1 MINKKTIIIAEAGVN
16 HNGSIKYAKKLI
28 DIAKDSGADFIKFQS
43 FKASNLVTKNAPK
56 AKYQLK
62 NMKNNQDKHQATM
75 LKKLELTNSEMQLLC
90 QYSIKKKIKFLLSPF
105 DIESVKLIKSL
116 KLKYIKIPSGEITNL
131 PLLQEIGRNNFN
143 IFMSTGMSNNKE
155 ISQALNVLINLG
167 TKKKNIFL
175 LHCNTEYP
183 TPYEDVNL
191 NVLKSFKDNFNI
203 KVGYSDHTIG
213 DHISIGAVSMG
224 AEVIEK
230 HITLDKN
237 LKGPDHICSMSPNE
251 FKNFVNKLR
260 QLENSL
266 GSNKKKLTKS
276 EKKNIKI
283 VRKSI
288 YASETIKKGDKFSK
302 KNLCCKR
309 PFVKISPMQIEKL
322 YGKIS
327 NKNYSK
333 DDLIKHKL

>member
-1 MINKKTIIIAEAGVN
+1 MKKVIIIAEAGVN
-16 HNGSIKYAKKLI
+16 HNGSISNAKKLI
-28 DIAKDSGADFIKFQS
+28 DLAKAAGADFIKFQS
-43 FKASNLVTKNAPK
+43 FKADNLVTKNAPK
-56 AKYQLK
+56 AKYQLR
-62 NMKNNQDKHQATM
+62 NMKNIKDKKQAKM
-75 LKKLELTNSEMQLLC
+75 LKKLELTNNEMKLLC
-90 QYSIKKKIKFLLSPF
+90 QYSKKKKIKFLLSPF
-105 DIESVKLIKSL
+105 DIDGVKLIKSL

-131 PLLQEIGRNNFN
+131 PLLQEIGRNKFK
-143 IFMSTGMSNNKE
+143 IFMSTGMANNKE
-155 ISQALNVLINLG
+155 ISQALNVLTKLG
-167 TKKKNIFL
+167 TKKNNIFL

-191 NVLKSFKDNFNI
+191 NVLKSFKSNFNI

-213 DHISIGAVSMG
+213 DHISIGAISMG

-237 LKGPDHICSMSPNE
+237 FKGPDHICSMSPKE
-251 FKNFVNKLR
+251 FKIFVHKLR
-260 QLENSL
+260 QLEKSF
-266 GSNKKKLTKS
+266 GSNKKNLTKS

-322 YGKIS
+322 YGKTA
-327 NKNYSK
+327 NKQYLK
-333 DDLIKHKL
+333 DDLIKYKL